1 MGKNDINYVWTD
13 KKRTIFG
20 LPWSFTRYY
29 LTETKFIT
37 KTGFFNI
44 SEDEMDLYKI
54 TDKKILRPFGQRI
67 FGCGSIII
75 YSKDTDNPTKEIRC
89 IKDVRAVSNLID
101 EYMNKMRDK
110 YSIRGRDLMGIYS
123 DSEQN
128 EDTDL

>member
-1 MGKNDINYVWTD
+1 MGKNDINYIWTD
-13 KKRTIFG
+13 KKRTLFG

-67 FGCGSIII
+67 FGCGSIVI

>member
-1 MGKNDINYVWTD
+1 MGKNDINYIWTD

-67 FGCGSIII
+67 FGCGSIVI

-123 DSEQN
+123 DSEHN

>member
-13 KKRTIFG
+13 KKRTLFG

-67 FGCGSIII
+67 FGCGSIVI

>member
-67 FGCGSIII
+67 FGCGSIVI